1 MNGLQI
7 PEAFVVAWPYDHTV
21 IHSGGLVGFLSDFYN
36 MSVQRPYTKPPRFD
50 FIRIL
55 INPQGIPSKLSNL
68 KCLAVC
74 STRDV
79 QDKFLAA
86 LLSVRVKQDVRIWS
100 PHTWSPLHELMDCV
114 SVVYQIMFQ
123 EMQRF
128 LETRLALLLKMVSFK
143 RYLE

>member
-1 MNGLQI
+1 M
-7 PEAFVVAWPYDHTV
+7 VAWPHRQPV
-21 IHSGGLVGFLSDFYN
+21 LRSGGLVGFFSDFYY
-36 MSVQRPYTKPPRFD
+36 MSVQRPYTKPPMFD

-74 STRDV
+74 STLDV
-79 QDKFLAA
+79 QEKFLGA
-86 LLSVRVKQDVRIWS
+86 LLSVRVKQDARIWS

-114 SVVYQIMFQ
+114 SVVYQIMFE

-128 LETRLALLLKMVSFK
+128 LETRLALLLKMVSIN
-143 RYLE
+143 RYLK